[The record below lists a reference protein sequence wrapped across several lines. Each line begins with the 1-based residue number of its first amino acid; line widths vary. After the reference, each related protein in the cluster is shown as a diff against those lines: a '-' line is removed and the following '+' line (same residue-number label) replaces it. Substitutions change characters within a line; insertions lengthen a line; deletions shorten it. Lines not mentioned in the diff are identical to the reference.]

1 MFFSDA
7 LSFQHQEPDRP
18 QGQCEVMMPT
28 DPTADFV
35 MIQPHL
41 TVAELEQ
48 PFDPMPVVMG
58 LDQMCHRFAGRAWH
72 RQSCVF
78 KT

>member
-1 MFFSDA
+1 
-7 LSFQHQEPDRP
+7 
-18 QGQCEVMMPT
+18 MPT

-48 PFDPMPVVMG
+48 LFDPMPVVMG